1 MGSEI
6 NKFKE
11 NNNNK
16 KIGKLDTKLICL
28 KDVKIL

>member
-1 MGSEI
+1 MIKAEI
-6 NKFKE
+6 NKFKK

-28 KDVKIL
+28 KDY